1 MINPDL
7 IKAGDQVTL
16 ASANGIQS
24 VWQVAAR
31 QGARLLVDN
40 GADVKAVPLN
50 GRRSHFV
57 IVAHQ
62 PQASVESSHA
72 PSS

>member
-24 VWQVAAR
+24 IWDVAAR
-31 QGARLLVDN
+31 QPTRLIVEAHGELES
-40 GADVKAVPLN
+40 VPLS
-50 GRRSHFV
+50 GRRSRFV
-57 IVAHQ
+57 IVGHQ
-62 PQASVESSHA
+62 PRLV
-72 PSS
+72 